1 MGSSASLW
9 VLNVAIF
16 LGAIPRRRCAE
27 GSLGKPKLSRACAL
41 RNTDISQRARVDGF
55 RDRQTMPVAP
65 IGGGS
70 RPYLRA
76 GGGTSSR
83 RPDRVPS
90 Y

>member
-1 MGSSASLW
+1 MGSSASVW

-16 LGAIPRRRCAE
+16 LGAEISRRHAW
-27 GSLGKPKLSRACAL
+27 GLFGKPKLSRACAL
-41 RNTDISQRARVDGF
+41 RNTDISQRAPVDGF
-55 RDRQTMPVAP
+55 RDRQTMPMAP

-76 GGGTSSR
+76 GGCTSSR
-83 RPDRVPS
+83 RPDRLPS